1 MKPPS
6 FFGWY
11 EILRTRHHLSVLQT
25 IRYALW
31 LVRSPKSQ
39 QVRGEDC
46 RLERKSES
54 RGSTFPRELHSDS
67 FRFGWAR
74 SNHLRPTETHDNVAK
89 P

>member
-11 EILRTRHHLSVLQT
+11 EILRTRHHLSVLQA

-31 LVRSPKSQ
+31 LERSPKSQ
-39 QVRGEDC
+39 QVQREDC

-54 RGSTFPRELHSDS
+54 RVRTFPRKSHSDS
-67 FRFGWAR
+67 FRFGWAG
-74 SNHLRPTETHDNVAK
+74 SNHLRRTENHGNVAK